1 MPSRFLDPEQAKRQA
16 DYRFEFNRKS
26 LAGRVVLIPGGV
38 GGLGAAITALLLSE
52 GALPVVGYRQNRGR
66 ALAFQQKLQD
76 LYGGPVRLV
85 GGDGP
90 DAEGRKRHFKDAVQM
105 KRQMYRPVALH
116 GEPAPVK
123 GAALDRP

>member
-38 GGLGAAITALLLSE
+38 GGLGAAITALLLTE

-66 ALAFQQKLQD
+66 ALAFQQNMQD

-85 GGDGP
+85 VG
-90 DAEGRKRHFKDAVQM
+90 
-105 KRQMYRPVALH
+105 ALH
-116 GEPAPVK
+116 EPLERERHQVEAGP
-123 GAALDRP
+123 A